1 MESKTPKEENTEKKL
16 HNCNCFLIERQYFTN
31 AQIMIL
37 ALMKVE
43 RCLHIIFILKDRI
56 ASFGICR
63 SAIAIAWN
71 RLTKAKYQFK
81 QKIRSHSP
89 NQPSRY
95 IYVRDGWLGFRKAPQ
110 AIIIQDLR
118 KRSKLSVH
126 LHYLRTDS
134 SILSQYCII
143 CAQIIP
149 DLSQYGTTCVHL
161 MLSRRD
167 IVLLVDT

>member
-1 MESKTPKEENTEKKL
+1 MASKTPKEENTEKNL

-37 ALMKVE
+37 ALMKLIRNSHYRWVSDQFWLLTLVLRDKHYRTNDYTKVE

-118 KRSKLSVH
+118 KRSKLK
-126 LHYLRTDS
+126 LYL
-134 SILSQYCII
+134 Y
-143 CAQIIP
+143 
-149 DLSQYGTTCVHL
+149 
-161 MLSRRD
+161 
-167 IVLLVDT
+167 

>member
-1 MESKTPKEENTEKKL
+1 MISIIYAGKREKVNYGNLNFQIKKE
-16 HNCNCFLIERQYFTN
+16 
-31 AQIMIL
+31 L
-37 ALMKVE
+37 ALMKVA

-56 ASFGICR
+56 TSFGISR
-63 SAIAIAWN
+63 SAIAIAIAWN

-118 KRSKLSVH
+118 KRSKLK
-126 LHYLRTDS
+126 LYLYWLWTYS
-134 SILSQYCII
+134 TILSQYCII
-143 CAQIIP
+143 CAQRIP